1 VRSCQWLPVEYGA
14 RAIVNAADRFSESK
28 LPRHSP
34 TDPTGAREKGSQFR
48 FLKNRGL
55 LTSPS
60 SVRSCQWLS
69 VEYGTR
75 AIVTPPTESEL
86 TAAQP

>member
-1 VRSCQWLPVEYGA
+1 VRSCQWLSVEYGT
-14 RAIVNAADRFSESK
+14 RAIVTPPTVKMN
-28 LPRHSP
+28 LPRRSP

-48 FLKNRGL
+48 FLKKQRL
-55 LTSPS
+55 LLASPS
-60 SVRSCQWLS
+60 LVRSCQWLS